1 MQQLPKEVLQAYWGF
16 SEFRGSQEK
25 IIQECLAG
33 KDVLALLPTGGGKS
47 ICYQVPAMMQPGLC
61 IVISPLVALIQNQ
74 VDNLKK
80 RNIKAIALTG
90 GISQE
95 ELIHRLDNGI
105 YGNYKFLYLSPERLQ
120 QPMVQERLQQ
130 MQINL
135 IAVDE
140 AHCISQWGHDFRPA
154 YLNCAQVRPLAPEV
168 PIMALTATATREVT
182 QDIIANLGFRKTQVI
197 KDSFARPNISFSIR
211 RTEDKLFHLKRLLR
225 SPNDSGIVYVRSR
238 KRTVALSS
246 YLNAHNISANYY
258 HGGLSRN
265 EKKERL
271 DDWIKNDFNVMVAT
285 NAFGMGVDKPD
296 VRKVIH
302 YRLPES
308 IETYYQEAGRCGRDG
323 KPAQAVLLQHPE
335 DREIA
340 KKQFVDSL
348 PNLDFLKTLY
358 KNLNNHLQ
366 IAYGEG
372 SDQAYGLHFGLFC
385 DRYQL
390 PPVKTYHGLR
400 VLDQNSVLSLSE
412 TFRHKTS
419 LHVTAGKKVLFDY
432 LEGLK
437 TKAEV
442 ILTILRT
449 YGGVL
454 DFETTINSALIAKK
468 STHSETQ
475 VLEVLQKLHQDGLGV
490 FKKGTEDMLLTFLV
504 PREDEKTLY
513 RIRDHVSLLGKTR
526 KKQLSHMLGYLD
538 NSTRCRSR
546 VLLDYFDESNS
557 SGCGICDVC
566 QQNVTVDLDGLQK
579 SVFKLLGSSPM
590 TARALVS
597 YFDSKEQSIF
607 IVLRRLLDQGVVA
620 INAKNEYEYTNE

>member
-1 MQQLPKEVLQAYWGF
+1 MQQQPKEVLQAYWGF

-47 ICYQVPAMMQPGLC
+47 ICYQVPAMIKPGLC
-61 IVISPLVALIQNQ
+61 LVISPLVALIQNQ
-74 VDNLKK
+74 VDHLKK

-90 GISQE
+90 GISHE
-95 ELIHRLDNGI
+95 ELVHRLDNGV

-154 YLNCAQVRPLAPEV
+154 YLNCAQVRPLAPDA
-168 PIMALTATATREVT
+168 PIMALTATATRKVT
-182 QDIIANLGFRKTQVI
+182 QDIMENLGFRKTQVF
-197 KDSFARPNISFSIR
+197 KDSFARPNIAFSVQ
-211 RTEDKLFHLKRLLR
+211 RTEDKLFHLKRLLGE
-225 SPNDSGIVYVRSR
+225 SNESAIVYVRSR
-238 KRTVALSS
+238 KRTVELSK
-246 YLNAHNISANYY
+246 YLNAHNISANHY
-258 HGGLSRN
+258 HGGLSRS

-271 DDWIKNDFNVMVAT
+271 DDWLKNDFNVMVAT

-323 KPAQAVLLQHPE
+323 KPAEAVLLQHPE
-335 DREIA
+335 DQEIA
-340 KKQFVDSL
+340 KKQFLDAL

-372 SDQAYGLHFGLFC
+372 SGQAYGLHFGFFC

-390 PPVKTYHGLR
+390 SPIKTYHALR

-412 TFRHKTS
+412 TFRHNTS
-419 LHVTAGKKVLFDY
+419 LYITAAKKVLFDY
-432 LEGLK
+432 MEGLK
-437 TKAEV
+437 AKAAI
-442 ILTILRT
+442 ILTVLRT

-454 DFETTINSALIAKK
+454 DFETTINSTLIAKK
-468 STHSETQ
+468 SGHSETQ
-475 VLEVLQKLHQDGLGV
+475 VLAVLQKLDQDGLGI
-490 FKKGTEDMLLTFLV
+490 FKKGTEDMQLTFLV
-504 PREDEKTLY
+504 PREDEKTLF

-526 KKQLSHMLGYLD
+526 KKHLSHMLAYLD
-538 NSTRCRSR
+538 NSARCRSR
-546 VLLDYFDESNS
+546 MLLDYFDETNS
-557 SGCGICDVC
+557 KDCGICDVC
-566 QQNVTVDLDGLQK
+566 QQNVPVDLDGLQK
-579 SVFKLLGSSPM
+579 SVFNILGSKPM
-590 TARALVS
+590 TARALIS
-597 YFDSKEQSIF
+597 HFDSKEQSIF
-607 IVLRRLLDQGVVA
+607 IVLRRLLDQGVIV